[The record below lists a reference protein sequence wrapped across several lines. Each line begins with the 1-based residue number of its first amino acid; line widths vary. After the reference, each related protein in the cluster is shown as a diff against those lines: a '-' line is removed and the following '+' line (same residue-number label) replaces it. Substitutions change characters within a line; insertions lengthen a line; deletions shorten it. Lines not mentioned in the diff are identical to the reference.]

1 MNLRAP
7 TELDGARVWRLLPR
21 IGGLE
26 RNTCYAYVLL
36 FSDFGDTCIVAEQ
49 DGELLGFVLAY
60 RPPTR
65 QDELFVWQI
74 GVAPEARGSGLATRM
89 LDALLER
96 PACAGVAYLTAT
108 VSPDNEASRR
118 TFASVARRR
127 GVPFEIRPRFGSAL
141 FAEPHLD
148 EEQVRIGP
156 LQQGDTSGNH

>member
-1 MNLRAP
+1 MKLRSP
-7 TELDGARVWRLLPR
+7 TEQDGARVWRLLAR
-21 IGGLE
+21 TGGLE

-36 FSDFGDTCIVAEQ
+36 FSDFGSTCLVAEQ

-65 QDELFVWQI
+65 SEELFVWQI
-74 GVAPEARGSGLATRM
+74 GVAPEARGRGLGTRM
-89 LDALLER
+89 LDELLGQ
-96 PACAGVAYLTAT
+96 PGCKGVAYLTAT

-118 TFASVARRR
+118 MFAAVARHR
-127 GVPFEIRPRFGSAL
+127 GVAFSTNPRFRSAL

-156 LQQGDTSGNH
+156 LEEG